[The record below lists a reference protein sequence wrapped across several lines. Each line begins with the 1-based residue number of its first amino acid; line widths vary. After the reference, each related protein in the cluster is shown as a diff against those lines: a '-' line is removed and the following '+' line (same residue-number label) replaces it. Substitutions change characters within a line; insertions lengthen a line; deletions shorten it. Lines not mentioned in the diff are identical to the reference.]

1 MQPSFRSIAI
11 VGLGFSL
18 LLVQSMLGS
27 VLTIHP
33 FSPHLLLPIVLY
45 VGVAPDVPLV
55 RGAFVSFLLGYLLD
69 LFSGN
74 LMSLQTFICV
84 ATFVLARGAGLRL
97 LLRGPGFQIALTF
110 VVAVLAGGTTVALRA
125 IFSLPAPFPAGGAAD
140 TALMLLAPATS
151 AALLSPIVFTLV
163 QRIDQNLG
171 RKREESPA

>member
-18 LLVQSMLGS
+18 LLVQSILGS

-84 ATFVLARGAGLRL
+84 ATFVLARGAGLVADAR
-97 LLRGPGFQIALTF
+97 RVPSAP
-110 VVAVLAGGTTVALRA
+110 VAVPRRDFA
-125 IFSLPAPFPAGGAAD
+125 IVLPSTSL
-140 TALMLLAPATS
+140 
-151 AALLSPIVFTLV
+151 
-163 QRIDQNLG
+163 
-171 RKREESPA
+171 